1 MFIPSLCNI
10 NSESGV
16 FMEDQSSV
24 YSEKKLAYFETT
36 YKDNFV
42 AKPQDINVTVT
53 AAHLFG
59 LAYICDQV
67 GTREDD
73 PTYTRFVCSFDEITR
88 IYVNKNNKNTPIYIQ
103 CDDTSKS
110 VMNRRRVI
118 LPCFPNNDEIV
129 NIISSAKA
137 EYDKKAEKQRQNE
150 KDNKRKAL
158 EEQKAKTQDL
168 VKKVSDAE
176 FEDIN
181 ANFAK
186 AAEAPKPADDFAV
199 SEMLGMDEIVSAPA
213 EQPAPEVKAEPA
225 PAPAPEVKPAP
236 APAPAPKAK
245 PAPAPAP
252 APEAKPAPAPA
263 PAPEVKPAPTPAP
276 APKAK
281 PTPAP
286 APAPEAKPAPAPAP
300 APETKPEPAPAPV
313 VKSAPVEDA
322 FEKSM
327 YVPGKKEAKPKDKPE
342 PEIAEAVEE
351 APAPEKTA
359 PAPEKPAPKKKAK
372 AEAVVPANT
381 ETMSLE
387 DFQTAVL
394 KLKSMLDNGLISTE
408 EFAEEKKK
416 LMQFLY

>member
-1 MFIPSLCNI
+1 MNMCSI

-36 YKDNFV
+36 YKDNIV

-59 LAYICDQV
+59 LAYICDQI

-88 IYVNKNNKNTPIYIQ
+88 IYINKNNKNTPIYIQ
-103 CDDTSKS
+103 CDDNSKS
-110 VMNRRRVI
+110 VMNRRRII

-137 EYDKKAEKQRQNE
+137 DYDKKAEKQRQNE
-150 KDNKRKAL
+150 KDNKRKAI
-158 EEQKAKTQDL
+158 EEQKVKPQDI
-168 VKKVSDAE
+168 VQKDSDDE
-176 FEDIN
+176 FEDMN
-181 ANFAK
+181 ASFAK
-186 AAEAPKPADDFAV
+186 TAAPKPADDFSVA
-199 SEMLGMDEIVSAPA
+199 EMLGMDDIVSAHK
-213 EQPAPEVKAEPA
+213 EQPAPEVKAEPVAAPVPEVKPA
-225 PAPAPEVKPAP
+225 PAPAPMPEVKPAP
-236 APAPAPKAK
+236 APAPAPMPEVK

-252 APEAKPAPAPA
+252 APIPEVKPAPAPA
-263 PAPEVKPAPTPAP
+263 PAPIPEVKPAPMPEV
-276 APKAK
+276 KA
-281 PTPAP
+281 
-286 APAPEAKPAPAPAP
+286 
-300 APETKPEPAPAPV
+300 EPAPAPV
-313 VKSAPVEDA
+313 PEVKAAPKAKAAPAEDA

-327 YVPGKKEAKPKDKPE
+327 YVPGKKESKPKEQPAPAPAPK
-342 PEIAEAVEE
+342 AVEE
-351 APAPEKTA
+351 KAA

-372 AEAVVPANT
+372 VEAIIPEKT

-387 DFQTAVL
+387 EFQTAVL
-394 KLKSMLDNGLISTE
+394 KLKSMLDNGLISNE

>member
-1 MFIPSLCNI
+1 MFIPRLCNI

-103 CDDTSKS
+103 CDDNSKS

-158 EEQKAKTQDL
+158 EEQKAKTQEL
-168 VKKVSDAE
+168 VEKVSNAE

-181 ANFAK
+181 ANFVK
-186 AAEAPKPADDFAV
+186 AAEAPKPADDFVVA
-199 SEMLGMDEIVSAPA
+199 EMLGMDEIVSAPA
-213 EQPAPEVKAEPA
+213 EEPVPEVKAEPA
-225 PAPAPEVKPAP
+225 PAPAPEIKP

-252 APEAKPAPAPA
+252 APEVKPAPAPA
-263 PAPEVKPAPTPAP
+263 PAPEVKPAPAP
-276 APKAK
+276 AL
-281 PTPAP
+281 
-286 APAPEAKPAPAPAP
+286 APEVKPAPAPAP
-300 APETKPEPAPAPV
+300 V
-313 VKSAPVEDA
+313 VKPAPVEDA

-327 YVPGKKEAKPKDKPE
+327 YVPGKKEAKPKTTPE
-342 PEIAEAVEE
+342 PEITQVVEE
-351 APAPEKTA
+351 APAPEKAA

-372 AEAVVPANT
+372 VEAVVPANT

>member
-1 MFIPSLCNI
+1 MRGLFILTLCSI

-24 YSEKKLAYFETT
+24 YSEKKLAYYETT
-36 YKDNFV
+36 YKDNIV

-59 LAYICDQV
+59 LAYTCEQV

-73 PTYTRFVCSFDEITR
+73 PVYTRFVCSFDEITR
-88 IYVNKNNKNTPIYIQ
+88 IYVNNNNKNTPIYIQ

-110 VMNRRRVI
+110 VMNRRRII
-118 LPCFPNNDEIV
+118 LPCFPNNDEII
-129 NIISSAKA
+129 NIISGAKA

-158 EEQKAKTQDL
+158 EEQKAKVQDL

-186 AAEAPKPADDFAV
+186 KAEAPKPADDFV
-199 SEMLGMDEIVSAPA
+199 VDEMLGMDDIVSKPA
-213 EQPAPEVKAEPA
+213 EQPAPAPEVKPAPAPAPAPEVKPAPVPAPAPAPEVKAAPAPA

-236 APAPAPKAK
+236 APAPAPMPEIKA
-245 PAPAPAP
+245 APAPAP
-252 APEAKPAPAPA
+252 APKVKAAPA
-263 PAPEVKPAPTPAP
+263 
-276 APKAK
+276 
-281 PTPAP
+281 
-286 APAPEAKPAPAPAP
+286 
-300 APETKPEPAPAPV
+300 
-313 VKSAPVEDA
+313 EDA

-327 YVPGKKEAKPKDKPE
+327 YVPGQKAESKPKETPA
-342 PEIAEAVEE
+342 P
-351 APAPEKTA
+351 APAPEVPKAVEEKPA
-359 PAPEKPAPKKKAK
+359 PAPEKPAPKRKAK
-372 AEAVVPANT
+372 VEVTPAKT